1 MWIIMHHIALI
12 SKGCEGYWS
21 QSEDD
26 LLAWIAIGLI
36 LSSLLRPY
44 CIHAP
49 STNREQEREVANT
62 FAFVTAMFLLP
73 VAESHVSAA
82 TQSLLRQIREL
93 WHRPFPAACY
103 VPCFVRVTLVWI
115 CMLAAIR
122 VGMLPLLKRLSLVLA
137 SHSLTHCWCRY
148 AATMLEE
155 DFSS

>member
-49 STNREQEREVANT
+49 STNREQEHEVANT

-73 VAESHVSAA
+73 VAESHISAA
-82 TQSLLRQIREL
+82 TQSLFADTWVMAQAIPCSLLRTLLCTCDTGVNLHASSHQGGNV
-93 WHRPFPAACY
+93 A
-103 VPCFVRVTLVWI
+103 FVKKTEFGSCISLPD
-115 CMLAAIR
+115 
-122 VGMLPLLKRLSLVLA
+122 PLLVQI
-137 SHSLTHCWCRY
+137 CCYY
-148 AATMLEE
+148 AGRR
-155 DFSS
+155 FF